1 MQFEISS
8 SLKRVVV
15 TFTNFNISKVAAK
28 EKLFSNFR
36 IIGGNNPLF
45 ELEWV
50 FPPFVTLSLVQE
62 IIHNTCFVC
71 GGLMVNG
78 VALKVSQLKVDS
90 EWGGVFYDNP
100 EDSKIIKV
108 RKCSSCG
115 HSHT

>member
-71 GGLMVNG
+71 GGLMQNAILLENG
-78 VALKVSQLKVDS
+78 KHCIS
-90 EWGGVFYDNP
+90 EEKANT
-100 EDSKIIKV
+100 SNNSNAI
-108 RKCSSCG
+108 RTCSSCR
-115 HSHT
+115 HSPT

>member
-50 FPPFVTLSLVQE
+50 FPPFVTLTLVQE

-71 GGLMVNG
+71 GGLMQNAILLENG
-78 VALKVSQLKVDS
+78 KHCIS
-90 EWGGVFYDNP
+90 EEKANTSNN
-100 EDSKIIKV
+100 SKAI